1 MKRLTVE
8 EIQDRLALKGISLI
22 EYAGT
27 IRGISKFKCNNGHE
41 WLAVGREVISSGGG
55 CRKCYEERSHVS
67 HEDVNKRLEDR
78 GIKCIAYGGSMRSV
92 STFKCGEGHMWS
104 AITSNVVSKTGC
116 PECRKYTVEKINKR
130 LRSRGLRCLSYAG
143 NVKGDSYFECNNGHK
158 WVTTLKIILQDKGCP
173 QCAAMGASSKGENE
187 VADFLSEAGASII
200 RNSRGVIAPLELD
213 ILIPERR
220 VAIEFNGVYW
230 HSEKA
235 GVSKNYHL
243 NKRLRCEDAGLR
255 LISVRS
261 DLWRDKKEV
270 IKRVIANAAGIG
282 SFGQKR
288 IGARKC
294 NIISVNKKIAWQ
306 FCEDNHVQ
314 GGAKSTHAYGLE
326 NNGVIVAVL
335 TVLYWRKKK
344 EWELVR
350 FCTSCAVQG
359 GLSRLWRHVT
369 GALDIEKAFTYT
381 DRDLFTGASYASAGF
396 KFKSTT
402 VGFRITDGT
411 NTESR
416 QKWSKAPEGLTQTEW
431 YEREKVSRIWD
442 SGQDKWEWVKGA

>member
-1 MKRLTVE
+1 MRRLTVE
-8 EIQDRLALKGISLI
+8 EIQDRLALKGISLVK
-22 EYAGT
+22 YAGT
-27 IRGISKFKCNNGHE
+27 IRGVSKFKCNNGHE

-55 CRKCYEERSHVS
+55 CGKCYEERSHSS
-67 HEDVNKRLEDR
+67 HEDVGKRLEGR
-78 GIKCIAYGGSMRSV
+78 GIKCVAYGGSMRSV
-92 STFKCGEGHMWS
+92 STFECGEGHIWS

-130 LRSRGLRCLSYAG
+130 LSNRGIQCLSYAG
-143 NVKGDSYFECNNGHK
+143 SVKGDSEFKCKNGHK
-158 WVTTLKIILQDKGCP
+158 WTTTLKIILQDKGCP
-173 QCAAMGASSKGENE
+173 QCAAMGASSREENE
-187 VADFLSEAGASII
+187 VADFLSELGEHTI
-200 RNSRGVIAPLELD
+200 RNSRGVIPPLELD
-213 ILIPERR
+213 IVVPERR

-235 GVSKNYHL
+235 GVSKNYHI
-243 NKRLRCEDAGLR
+243 NKRLRCEDAGFR

-261 DLWRDKKEV
+261 DLWRDKKEI
-270 IKRVIANAAGIG
+270 IKRIITNALGTSCG
-282 SFGQKR
+282 RQR
-288 IGARKC
+288 IGARNC
-294 NIISVNKKIAWQ
+294 NIISVDKKTAWQ
-306 FCEDNHVQ
+306 FCDDNHVQ
-314 GGAKSTHAYGLE
+314 GGAKSTYAYGLE
-326 NNGVIVAVL
+326 YNGEIIAVL

-350 FCTSCAVQG
+350 FCTSCVVQG
-359 GLSRLWRHVT
+359 GLSRLWKHAT
-369 GALDIEKAFTYT
+369 ETLGIEKAYTYT
-381 DRDLFTGASYASAGF
+381 DRDLFTGGAYASAGF

-416 QKWSKAPEGLTQTEW
+416 QKWGKAPDGLTQTEW

>member
-67 HEDVNKRLEDR
+67 HEDVNKRLEGR

-92 STFKCGEGHMWS
+92 STFRCGEGHMWS

-213 ILIPERR
+213 IFIPERR

-261 DLWRDKKEV
+261 DLWRDKKEI

-282 SFGQKR
+282 SFGRQR

-326 NNGVIVAVL
+326 HNGVIVAVL